1 MTDIVEEMAKAMCD
15 ADLELAA
22 LVKRAINVEG
32 DSDSPMRVAAANEL
46 YQQADSRREQYQR
59 AAQAAYT
66 IVERRIGE
74 RIEAAFREGWTDG
87 YHNGRGG
94 SVIDPEPDWLESEA
108 RASLE
113 QRSDPKGSNP

>member
-1 MTDIVEEMAKAMCD
+1 MTDIVEEMRDAMKSAKALGPTD
-15 ADLELAA
+15 
-22 LVKRAINVEG
+22 
-32 DSDSPMRVAAANEL
+32 
-46 YQQADSRREQYQR
+46 QQGVPTGEIVDYHML
-59 AAQAAYT
+59 AQAAYT